1 MNIIFSLSL
10 KYLFS
15 ALQDCVAPLK
25 RAAATAA
32 TEETAASLSDAFE
45 ADIRLVMFIITAL
58 GRYGSRMDNAG
69 LVSTGHSA

>member
-1 MNIIFSLSL
+1 MKSIFFLSL

-32 TEETAASLSDAFE
+32 TEETASSLSDAFE
-45 ADIRLVMFIITAL
+45 ADIRYSNVYNSVGRGRIT
-58 GRYGSRMDNAG
+58 NE
-69 LVSTGHSA
+69 